1 MQYAAR
7 LTTLPSPK
15 TFAVPLAAL
24 VLGAAVATGAYAIAD
39 DDSAVVQEPARVIV
53 VDTPTVGEG
62 VSVKDE
68 AATAAAIGTAGVELR
83 GSKASATATSSAD
96 PEPTKTSRP
105 GRLGPAS

>member
-15 TFAVPLAAL
+15 RLAVPLAAL
-24 VLGAAVATGAYAIAD
+24 ALGAAVATGAYAIAD
-39 DDSAVVQEPARVIV
+39 DDSSVVQEPARVIV

-62 VSVKDE
+62 VGVKNE
-68 AATAAAIGTAGVELR
+68 AATAAAVGGTGVELR
-83 GSKASATATSSAD
+83 GSKASATGTPSTD